1 MIDRRASRLAVI
13 PAIMLALVS
22 TWGLTQ
28 TTPSILKGIVVD
40 KDGNPLPGV
49 TVTLENP
56 SLGIAAMG
64 GVTNAQGEFRITPV
78 PAGKGYV
85 LRASF
90 PTYQKIEF
98 RDIEIPQGR
107 TIVQNIT
114 LRPEF
119 KVVERVEGKE
129 DVVDTEKTEIK
140 TTISSEFISGLP
152 VLGRDYQDVLTLAPG
167 VTDVNNTGNPNIHG
181 ARDTDVVT
189 LVDGVSTTD
198 PFTGQFGQNLNVE
211 SIEEIEVITSGA
223 SAEFS
228 RAQGGFVKI
237 ITKSGG
243 NEFKGTFKFEM
254 RTNKLDGDGAGIDR
268 ADVRGGL
275 GERDGFRNISFTDLY
290 PFISLSGP
298 FIKDHLFYYFAPE
311 YSQEQVPINA
321 GTQAFVQTTKSQ
333 RLTAKVTWNMTADN
347 RLTFTGLWDDEQ
359 DFNLG
364 LDSFTDKESAYTFG
378 RGGPTLTLSENA
390 IFNPSLS
397 LESTISRFDQTFFF
411 EPDTDP
417 DTNGNG
423 ILTTDNRRD
432 LGGNNDGFINLRE
445 RDAGWDLDGDGR
457 FDVFED
463 FDGDHRL
470 SGCVDVFDPD
480 TLATTKICHPPEAPI
495 GEDRDWDGRLTNPVG
510 CEGPNREDVNCNGFL
525 DFETDSNENGV
536 VDPDEDTGIPCGN
549 PTLCPQGYIPGTR
562 GNGQLDTEDRNGNQA
577 LDDTPFPNW
586 ADSNHNGIPER
597 GEFTAPLPPDHQYV
611 LNFNTNRVTG
621 PYFFTERDSRTRDSL
636 KEDLSYYIDD
646 LLGSHDIK
654 MGLAWE
660 KEGYH
665 SHATQRPIWQVA
677 TGAVDQATG
686 QVGGTIGSF
695 LATQENALN
704 SANSNNMGFYIHDT
718 YKPLP
723 NLTLGLG
730 VRFDRE
736 EVSSHGFDF
745 FDPVEQ
751 RRQYNI
757 LIGLNG
763 FERGTDFNQDNIYDQ
778 GLWNDPL
785 HSGYAGDDDG
795 NGQPD
800 TNHFAQI
807 EGQLAALA
815 PQRFTQHNF
824 RTSILGKDPNLDL
837 NGGPPRAAQ
846 DFTITNNNLAPR
858 LSVSWD
864 PWANGKTK
872 TTASW
877 GRFYDK
883 LFLSS
888 VINEEGPDLL
898 NPYYQYDIDG
908 VNIAGLP
915 DNKVGRAISLPPP
928 NAFQIDREMRTPFTD
943 EMTLGFQR
951 EIAPEV
957 SISVNFIR
965 RKFRDQLQDIDAN
978 HSVRRNCGPGDRTRD
993 GLCDKFGLTTVVPA
1007 QGNGDGQGSVVP
1019 DHYPD
1024 LFINNYFFNQILRI
1038 GNFNYQAYHAYEVTM
1053 TRRLSR
1059 KWQMDANYTFS
1070 KATGQAEAFT
1080 SESGDDPSLTELKN
1094 GYLDF
1099 DQRHVVKFHAI
1110 SYLPGD
1116 WQVGGGLTWSS
1127 GLPFSFVNRFQSG
1140 DDNNYT
1146 QTRRLYGYRDPN
1158 GGDFISEDRNIHR
1171 NKAVYSLDARTEKR
1185 FVIGRITAGAFF
1197 SVFNILNTDNLRVAE
1212 IDNRVRTLQSLETRD
1227 FGRRYQFGIHMD
1239 F

>member
-1 MIDRRASRLAVI
+1 MIDRRASRLAVL
-13 PAIMLALVS
+13 PALILALVA
-22 TWGLTQ
+22 TWGFTQ
-28 TTPSILKGIVVD
+28 TTPSILKGVVVD

-49 TVTLENP
+49 TVILENP
-56 SLGIAAMG
+56 SLGHPPMG

-78 PAGKGYV
+78 PGGKGYV
-85 LRASF
+85 LRASM
-90 PTYQKIEF
+90 PSYQKIEF

-129 DVVDTEKTEIK
+129 DVVNTETTKIS

-198 PFTGQFGQNLNVE
+198 PFTGQFGQNLNAE

-243 NEFKGTFKFEM
+243 NEFKGTARFEM
-254 RTNKLDGDGAGIDR
+254 RSNKLDGDGAGIDA

-290 PFISLSGP
+290 PFLSVSGP

-311 YSQEQVPINA
+311 YSQEETPVNA

-333 RLTAKVTWNMTADN
+333 RVTAKVTWNMTADN
-347 RLTFTGLWDDEQ
+347 RLTFTGLWDDEKNY
-359 DFNLG
+359 NLG
-364 LDSFTDKESAYTFG
+364 LNSVTDRDAAYTFG

-397 LESTISRFDQTFFF
+397 LESTISRFDQTHFD
-411 EPDTDP
+411 EPNTDP

-423 ILTTDNRRD
+423 ILTTDKRPD

-445 RDAGWDLDGDGR
+445 RDPGWDFDFDGR

-463 FDGDHRL
+463 FNGDGKL
-470 SGCVDVFDPD
+470 SGCVDVFDPQ
-480 TLATTKICHPPEAPI
+480 TLLTTKVCHPPDAPS
-495 GEDRDWDGRLTNPVG
+495 GEDLDWDGRLTHPVVG

-525 DFETDSNENGV
+525 DFETDRNEDGD
-536 VDPDEDTGIPCGN
+536 VDPDEDLGIPCAN
-549 PTLCPQGYIPGTR
+549 ISLCPGGYIPGTR
-562 GNGQLDTEDRNGNQA
+562 GNGVLDTEDKNGNNS
-577 LDDTPFPNW
+577 LDDTPFPDW
-586 ADSNHNGIPER
+586 ADANHNGIPER
-597 GEFTAPLPPDHQYV
+597 GEFTAPLAPDRQYTV
-611 LNFNTNRVTG
+611 NFNTNRISG
-621 PYFFTERDSRTRDSL
+621 PYVITDRDSRTRDSL

-654 MGLAWE
+654 MGVAFE

-665 SHATQRPIWQVA
+665 SHRTRRPSFQVS

-695 LATQENALN
+695 LATQENAVN
-704 SANSNNMGFYIHDT
+704 AADSNNMGFYIHDI

-723 NLTLGLG
+723 NLTLSLG

-745 FDPVEQ
+745 FDPAEQ
-751 RRQYNI
+751 RREFDI
-757 LIGLNG
+757 LMGVFGLEGKQNQ
-763 FERGTDFNQDNIYDQ
+763 DFNKDGFLDK
-778 GLWNDPL
+778 GLTMDPL
-785 HSGYAGDDDG
+785 YSAQAPPWSTIESG
-795 NGQPD
+795 
-800 TNHFAQI
+800 
-807 EGQLAALA
+807 LATVA

-824 RTSILGKDPNLDL
+824 RTTTTLGKNTLT
-837 NGGPPRAAQ
+837 NGGPPRAPQ

-872 TTASW
+872 ATAGW

-898 NPYYQYDIDG
+898 NPYYQYDVDG
-908 VNIAGLP
+908 VNFAGLP
-915 DNKVGRAISLPPP
+915 DNRVGRAISLPYP

-943 EMTLGFQR
+943 EMTIGFQR

-978 HSVRRNCGPGDRTRD
+978 HSVRKATAT
-993 GLCDKFGLTTVVPA
+993 LCAGTEEHTLNGYCDTLGLTTVVPA
-1007 QGNGDGQGSVVP
+1007 QGNGDGVGEVVP
-1019 DHYPD
+1019 DKYPD

-1038 GNFNYQAYHAYEVTM
+1038 GNFNYQQYHAYEVTLS
-1053 TRRLSR
+1053 RRLSR
-1059 KWQMDANYTFS
+1059 KWLMDASYVFS

-1094 GYLDF
+1094 GALDF

-1116 WQVGGGLTWSS
+1116 WQIGGGLTWSS

-1140 DDNNYT
+1140 DDNNFT
-1146 QTRRLYGYRDPN
+1146 QTRRLYGYKDPN
-1158 GGDFISEDRNIHR
+1158 TGDFIAEDRNIHR

-1197 SVFNILNTDNLRVAE
+1197 SVVNILNADNLRVAE

-1227 FGRRYQFGIHMD
+1227 FGRRFQFGIRMD